1 MQQRSEKMS
10 SKERI
15 IATIKHEEVDHIP
28 LCFEGIGH
36 QSVEFINRLYPN
48 DFDRVNFYLDL
59 ELDTAVRFG
68 PPLFSNSAF
77 QTREWKEYH
86 SNEPYPLLIKEYI
99 TPKGT
104 LKQIIRKHDYPS
116 DSVSIFS
123 DHNVPASRSIRY
135 MIEKEEDLD
144 KLEYILAPP
153 SDEDLKWYRQQA
165 KIIRKFCDERHVLF
179 AGYLQGIGDPL
190 LWMSGIETIVISSVL
205 NQDFL
210 SRYVDIVS
218 KWNKA
223 LLGIQID
230 AGIDLIIRRGWYE
243 STDFWAPD
251 LFRKFLFEPLK
262 KEIEL
267 AHQAGVFFT
276 YVMNSK
282 AKPMISI
289 FNDLGFDIYSNID
302 PVTVGMDLS
311 DLKREISDKITLYG
325 GVNNFLVIENGTVD
339 EVRKAVTE
347 AIEKLAPGGHFV
359 LGPGDTLDF
368 TLANTEN
375 TKRNFYEMIKVWKEL
390 RYSFL

>member
-1 MQQRSEKMS
+1 MSRRREKMS

-15 IATIKHEEVDHIP
+15 IATIKHEAVDYTP

-36 QSVEFINRLYPN
+36 QSVEFINRLYPSH
-48 DFDRVNFYLDL
+48 FDRVNFYLDL

-68 PPLFSNSAF
+68 PPLFASSAL

-86 SNEPYPLLIKEYI
+86 SDEPYPLLFKEYI
-99 TPKGT
+99 TPKGN
-104 LKQIIRKHDYPS
+104 LKQIVRKHDYPS
-116 DSVSIFS
+116 DSVAIFS
-123 DHNVPASRSIRY
+123 DHNVPASRSIKY
-135 MIEKEEDLD
+135 LVEKEEDLD
-144 KLEYILAPP
+144 KLEYILMPP
-153 SDEDLKWYRQQA
+153 SDEDLRWYRQEA
-165 KIIRKFCDERHVLF
+165 ERIRKFCDEKQVLF
-179 AGYLQGIGDPL
+179 AGYSQGIGDPL
-190 LWMSGIETIVISSVL
+190 LWMSGIENIVISSAL
-205 NQDFL
+205 NPDFL
-210 SRYVDIVS
+210 SRYIDIVS
-218 KWNKA
+218 KWNMA
-223 LLGIQID
+223 LVEIQID

-267 AHQAGVFFT
+267 AHQAGIFFT

-302 PVTVGMDLS
+302 PVTVGMDLAE
-311 DLKREISDKITLYG
+311 LKREISDKITLYG
-325 GVNNFLVIENGTVD
+325 GVNNFLVIENGTID
-339 EVRKAVTE
+339 EVRKAVTS
-347 AIEKLAPGGHFV
+347 AMEKLAPGGHFV
-359 LGPGDTLDF
+359 LGPGDVLDF